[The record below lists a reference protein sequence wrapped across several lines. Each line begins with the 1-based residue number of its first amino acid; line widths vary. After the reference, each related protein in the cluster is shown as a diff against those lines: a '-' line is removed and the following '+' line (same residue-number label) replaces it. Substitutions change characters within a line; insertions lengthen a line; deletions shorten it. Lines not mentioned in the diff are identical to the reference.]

1 MYFIPLRVSKER
13 TLSVVGGKGAVS
25 RDKRE
30 RGGGGNRRWE
40 QSWVREYGV
49 QGTGG
54 TTFPPTNSSTKFK
67 SLKKVIP

>member
-30 RGGGGNRRWE
+30 RGGGE
-40 QSWVREYGV
+40 QEMGTKL
-49 QGTGG
+49 GTGVRSAG
-54 TTFPPTNSSTKFK
+54 YGRHNIPTHQF
-67 SLKKVIP
+67 IY